1 MTPEQTLA
9 VYNDTMVECP
19 LIEGETAI
27 EGLFS
32 RAYALTLKTLKGKMK
47 QIDNKESI
55 SKLYDNENIL
65 LWREIIKDS
74 KTCMSKIENLIQTI
88 NQLPVCYNQTMLR
101 GSLGYCLFAL
111 EKLQKENRVEQTVVS
126 ECCDYVSRVERIY
139 NEQHKDIGSFMRLDL
154 QQIEDNFTSTVER
167 ECEKTG
173 LLPKLDDFT
182 F

>member
-1 MTPEQTLA
+1 
-9 VYNDTMVECP
+9 
-19 LIEGETAI
+19 
-27 EGLFS
+27 
-32 RAYALTLKTLKGKMK
+32 
-47 QIDNKESI
+47 
-55 SKLYDNENIL
+55 
-65 LWREIIKDS
+65 
-74 KTCMSKIENLIQTI
+74 
-88 NQLPVCYNQTMLR
+88 LPVCYNQTMLR